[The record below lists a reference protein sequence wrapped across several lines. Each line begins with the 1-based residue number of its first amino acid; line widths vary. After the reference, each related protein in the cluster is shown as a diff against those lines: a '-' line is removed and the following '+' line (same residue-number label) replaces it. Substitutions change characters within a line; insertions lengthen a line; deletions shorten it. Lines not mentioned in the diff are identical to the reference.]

1 MKLIKIILIATLGMG
16 ILILIPDLMLPLID
30 LIDEIFTTELILV
43 FDNLYTAIP
52 DQLMDLLA
60 MQFATLIIVLII
72 RWTIGN

>member
-60 MQFATLIIVLII
+60 MQFATLVIVLII